1 MYDSKLAFQIKK
13 LLSDDN
19 VNRFKIKDISKT
31 IKVRKHKH
39 KDLVDTLFKLA
50 KDNEIKLKNRK
61 YSSFAKPDYIEGI
74 FDARPLAKNK
84 SFAFVITHGFDVYIS
99 SEDTL
104 NAYHDDEVLVEVKY
118 SKNQKRYGIINKIVK
133 RNRELFVGQIQEYHG
148 NYYLIP
154 DNSRIHTNFKI
165 NDLSTASIQDKV
177 VLKIT
182 NWGNRELQ
190 RLPVG
195 NIVEIL
201 GKAGN
206 PEVEILSIIKNYELP
221 LSFPESVIKE
231 VTDLSEEITK
241 EEISKRKD
249 FRKLA
254 TFTIDPASAKDF
266 DDAISLKKAT
276 NGWRLYVH
284 IADVAHYVKQ
294 DSLLFKESM
303 KRGNSYYFPKKVIPM
318 LPEKISN
325 KICSLRP
332 FEDKLTISV
341 ITDFDESFQIIH
353 QEVCESIINSNSRF
367 SYDEIDLLFED
378 SNPDIPEEIVN
389 ILQQMKT
396 LSSALSEQRKQRGY
410 LRFDLPEAE
419 FIFDDKGYIID
430 IRRSMETESH
440 SLIENFMLIANEFI
454 AKQLSHQNTVYRVH
468 EKPDDEDVVKIKEL
482 TQKHGLKFPIE
493 KNLNYAFQELLSS
506 MPDDDYHRVFD
517 RIILRNL
524 KKAKYQTENLGHFGL
539 GIKTYTHFTSPIR
552 RLCDLIIHH
561 QIKQKLI
568 SNKNTFTQ
576 KKLSELANIASEKE
590 LIADNAEREVA
601 NKNKLTFIKKKLGET
616 FSGII
621 IGVNNSSLFVELDK
635 YPITGLVPFSS
646 LKKDYYQFYKQ
657 YLRLIGK
664 RTGKIFKLT
673 DKVEVLISRVDND
686 VYFQLDG
693 E

>member
-353 QEVCESIINSNSRF
+353 QEVCESIINSNARF
-367 SYDEIDLLFED
+367 SYDEIDLIFED